1 MSRMITAR
9 EIESEYGVPANA
21 VRSAVKRF
29 HVECQN
35 IGGFISISLQ
45 DAEKLIFDYH
55 AKQDSYTWQEVAKKL
70 NASPAN
76 TNLKNIINFILPHYC
91 FPCGT
96 YYPIRDADDVLG
108 HLEQYHIKKYKD
120 KYYYLE
126 DGREDFYITNYFTIS
141 EFRNAFE
148 EKYDIRLKLSN
159 FDKIQSQLE
168 KPYPVE
174 TVNLFGFSE
183 YMIPWKYMEQL
194 MEDYHIYYILKA
206 EVNPYEVSR

>member
-1 MSRMITAR
+1 M
-9 EIESEYGVPANA
+9 
-21 VRSAVKRF
+21 
-29 HVECQN
+29 
-35 IGGFISISLQ
+35 
-45 DAEKLIFDYH
+45 
-55 AKQDSYTWQEVAKKL
+55 
-70 NASPAN
+70 
-76 TNLKNIINFILPHYC
+76 
-91 FPCGT
+91 
-96 YYPIRDADDVLG
+96 LG

>member
-29 HVECQN
+29 HIECQN

-76 TNLKNIINFILPHYC
+76 TNLKNIIN
-91 FPCGT
+91 
-96 YYPIRDADDVLG
+96 
-108 HLEQYHIKKYKD
+108 
-120 KYYYLE
+120 
-126 DGREDFYITNYFTIS
+126 
-141 EFRNAFE
+141 FE